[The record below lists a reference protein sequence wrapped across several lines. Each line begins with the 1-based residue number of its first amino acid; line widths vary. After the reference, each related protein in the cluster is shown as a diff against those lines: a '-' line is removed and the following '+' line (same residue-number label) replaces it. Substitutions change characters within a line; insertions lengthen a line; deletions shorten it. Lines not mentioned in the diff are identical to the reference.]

1 MIAPGGEEGLWREL
15 APQTLARLVRTY
27 GSAQFDWCEDALQ
40 DAMLDAHRQWS
51 RTFPDDPLAWLV
63 STARRRYIDRVRSDR
78 SRRDREERQA
88 RLERPLA
95 GPDAAEDDSLLLLRL
110 CCHPDVPR
118 SGQVALTLRAVAGLS
133 TAQIANLHQL
143 PEPTVAQRITRAKRR
158 ITDADRSLPRPG
170 APDDRLPQVLNV
182 LYLMLTESHHTTDG
196 EPVRDTDLA
205 DEALRLARALRT
217 ALPDDTEVAG
227 LLALMLLT
235 ESRQPARVGPGGSLV
250 PLAEQDRCR
259 WDARLITEATA
270 LLDNA
275 VPGAEPGP
283 YLLQACI
290 AALHA
295 QAPDTESTDW
305 MEILALYR
313 VLEIRTGGQNPTVTL
328 NRIVAQAMN
337 QGEDAAL
344 AELDDLQRAHPG
356 LPRLG
361 SVRAHLLERAGRPA
375 DAAQSYRAAIRATR
389 NLAERR
395 HLERRLRELEE
406 SLGGSPGRPA

>member
-1 MIAPGGEEGLWREL
+1 MTEPRDEDLWREL
-15 APQTLARLVRTY
+15 APQVLARLVRTY
-27 GSAQFDWCEDALQ
+27 GTAQFEWCEDAVQ
-40 DAMLDAHRQWS
+40 DALLDAYRQWG
-51 RTFPDDPLAWLV
+51 RGAPDDPRAWLV
-63 STARRRYIDRVRSDR
+63 ATARRRYIDRIRSDR

-88 RLERPLA
+88 RLESPLA
-95 GPDAAEDDSLLLLRL
+95 GAATAEDDALLLLRL

-158 ITDADRSLPRPG
+158 IAAAGRSLPRPG
-170 APDDRLPQVLNV
+170 APDERLPQVLNV

-196 EPVRDTDLA
+196 APSRDAALA
-205 DEALRLARALRT
+205 AEAVRLARALRT
-217 ALPDDTEVAG
+217 ALPDDSEVAG
-227 LLALMLLT
+227 LLALMLFT
-235 ESRQPARVGPGGSLV
+235 ESRHGARVGPGGTLV
-250 PLAEQDRCR
+250 PLAEQDRSR
-259 WDARLITEATA
+259 WDAGLIAEANA
-270 LLDNA
+270 LLDQA
-275 VPGAEPGP
+275 VPGADPGP

-295 QAPDTESTDW
+295 QAADTDATDW
-305 MEILALYR
+305 AEILALYR
-313 VLEIRTGGQNPTVTL
+313 LLEIRTGRQNPTVTL
-328 NRIVAQAMN
+328 NRIVAQAMT

-344 AELDDLQRAHPG
+344 VELEELQRAHPG

-375 DAAQSYRAAIRATR
+375 EAEQSYRTAIRETR

-395 HLERRLRELEE
+395 HLEHRLRALVEGLDAP
-406 SLGGSPGRPA
+406 PGRHR